1 MRKPQVNPKYF
12 TSAYLSRERWISF
25 WYQIMEVNK
34 TSPLKVLEIGPG
46 PAIVSEV
53 LKKMNVRVI
62 TLDIDHRLF
71 PEVCAD
77 VTALSFTDKSFD
89 TVLAAEILEHIPFN
103 EVPKAL
109 KELSRVAKKAIV
121 ITLPHFSH
129 FAPSIALKLFPYVPR
144 FSKVFPISLPIKHK
158 FDGQHY
164 WEIGKSGF
172 SLSTVRQMLID
183 STGMKLTR
191 DYLIEENPFHH
202 VFVLKRSES
211 ETAHPNDTNEDKSE

>member
-1 MRKPQVNPKYF
+1 MRKPQVDPQYF

-34 TSPLKVLEIGPG
+34 TSPKKVLEIGPG
-46 PAIVSEV
+46 PGIVSEI
-53 LKKMNVRVI
+53 LKRMNVKVM
-62 TLDIDHRLF
+62 TLDIDPKLR
-71 PEVCAD
+71 PTVCAD
-77 VTALSFTDKSFD
+77 VAAIPFGDKSFD
-89 TVLAAEILEHIPFN
+89 TVLAAEILEHIPFS

-109 KELSRVAKKAIV
+109 RELSRLAGKSIV

-144 FSKVFPISLPIKHK
+144 LSKVFPISLPAKHK

-172 SLSTVRQMLID
+172 PISAVRRLLAK
-183 STGMKLTR
+183 STGMDLVK

-202 VFVLKRSES
+202 VFVLR
-211 ETAHPNDTNEDKSE
+211 KSKE

>member
-1 MRKPQVNPKYF
+1 
-12 TSAYLSRERWISF
+12 
-25 WYQIMEVNK
+25 MEVNK
-34 TSPLKVLEIGPG
+34 TSPAKVLEIGPG
-46 PAIVSEV
+46 PGIVAEILRRMKV
-53 LKKMNVRVI
+53 KVT
-62 TLDIDHRLF
+62 TLDIDPKLN
-71 PEVCAD
+71 PNICAD
-77 VTALSFTDKSFD
+77 VTMLPFADKSFD

-109 KELSRVAKKAIV
+109 KELSRVARKAIV
-121 ITLPHFSH
+121 ITLPHFSN
-129 FAPSIALKLFPYVPR
+129 FAPSVALKLFPYVPR
-144 FSKVFPISLPIKHK
+144 FSKVFPISFPIKHK

-211 ETAHPNDTNEDKSE
+211 ETAHPNDTNEGKSE

>member
-1 MRKPQVNPKYF
+1 MRLLRPQIVNPNYM
-12 TSAYLSRERWISF
+12 TMEYLSRERWVSF
-25 WYQIMEVNK
+25 WYQIMEVCK
-34 TSPLKVLEIGPG
+34 TSPAKALEIGPG
-46 PAIVSEV
+46 PAIASEI
-53 LKKMNVRVI
+53 LKKMSVKVT
-62 TLDIDHRLF
+62 TLDIDPKLN
-71 PEVCAD
+71 PNICAD
-77 VTALSFTDKSFD
+77 VTMLPFINKSFD
-89 TVLAAEILEHIPFN
+89 TVLAAEILEHIPFD

-109 KELSRVAKKAIV
+109 KELSRVAKKAII

-144 FSKVFPISLPIKHK
+144 FSKVFPVSFPVKHK

-172 SLSTVRQMLID
+172 SLSTVRQMLIG

-202 VFVLKRSES
+202 VFVLRRS
-211 ETAHPNDTNEDKSE
+211 NE

>member
-1 MRKPQVNPKYF
+1 MRKPQVDPQYF

-34 TSPLKVLEIGPG
+34 TSPKKVLEIGPG
-46 PAIVSEV
+46 PGIVSEI
-53 LKKMNVRVI
+53 LKRMNVKVI
-62 TLDIDHRLF
+62 TLDIDPKLR
-71 PEVCAD
+71 PTVCAD
-77 VTALSFTDKSFD
+77 VTALPFLDKSFD
-89 TVLAAEILEHIPFN
+89 TVLAAEILEHIPFS

-109 KELSRVAKKAIV
+109 RELSRLTGKSIV

-129 FAPSIALKLFPYVPR
+129 FAPSMALKLFPYVPR
-144 FSKVFPISLPIKHK
+144 FSKVFPISLPVKHK

-172 SLSTVRQMLID
+172 PISAVRRLLAE
-183 STGMKLTR
+183 STGMDLVK

-202 VFVLKRSES
+202 VFVLRKNKE
-211 ETAHPNDTNEDKSE
+211 

>member
-1 MRKPQVNPKYF
+1 MLLLNSERGLMRKPQVNPQYF

-34 TSPLKVLEIGPG
+34 TFPSKVLEIGPG
-46 PAIVSEV
+46 PVIVSEI
-53 LKKMNVRVI
+53 LKKMNIKVI
-62 TLDIDHRLF
+62 TLDIDSRLN
-71 PEVCAD
+71 PDICAD
-77 VTALSFTDKSFD
+77 VATLPFVAKTFD

-103 EVPKAL
+103 EAPKAL
-109 KELSRVAKKAIV
+109 KELSRVTRKAIV

-144 FSKVFPISLPIKHK
+144 FSKVFPISFPVKHK

-164 WEIGKSGF
+164 WEIGESGF
-172 SLSTVRQMLID
+172 SLPTVRQMLID

-191 DYLIEENPFHH
+191 DYLIEENPYHQ
-202 VFVLKRSES
+202 VFILSRE
-211 ETAHPNDTNEDKSE
+211 

>member
-1 MRKPQVNPKYF
+1 MRKPQVDPQYF

-34 TSPLKVLEIGPG
+34 TSPKKVLEIGPG
-46 PAIVSEV
+46 PGIVSEILSRMKV
-53 LKKMNVRVI
+53 MVT
-62 TLDIDHRLF
+62 TLDIDPRLI
-71 PEVCAD
+71 PNICAD
-77 VTALSFTDKSFD
+77 VTSLPFSNKSFD
-89 TVLAAEILEHIPFN
+89 TVLAAEILEHIPFS

-109 KELSRVAKKAIV
+109 RELARVAGKSIV

-144 FSKVFPISLPIKHK
+144 FSKVFPISLPVEHK

-172 SLSTVRQMLID
+172 PLSTVKQLLVD

-202 VFVLKRSES
+202 VFVLNRE
-211 ETAHPNDTNEDKSE
+211 

>member
-1 MRKPQVNPKYF
+1 MRLPRPQIDNPDYM
-12 TSAYLSRERWISF
+12 TMEYLSRERWISF
-25 WYQIMEVNK
+25 WYQIMEVYK
-34 TSPLKVLEIGPG
+34 TSPAKVLEVGPG
-46 PAIVSEV
+46 PGIVSEI
-53 LKKMNVRVI
+53 LKKMNIKVT
-62 TLDIDHRLF
+62 TLDIDPRLN

-77 VTALSFTDKSFD
+77 VTALPFINKSFD

-109 KELSRVAKKAIV
+109 KELSRVARKAIV
-121 ITLPHFSH
+121 ITLPHFSN

-144 FSKVFPISLPIKHK
+144 FSKVFPVSFPIKHK

-164 WEIGKSGF
+164 WEIGKLGF

-202 VFVLKRSES
+202 VFVLYSR
-211 ETAHPNDTNEDKSE
+211 DKQHR

>member
-1 MRKPQVNPKYF
+1 MRKPQVNPQYF

-34 TSPLKVLEIGPG
+34 TSPNKVLEIGPG
-46 PAIVSEV
+46 PGIVSEI
-53 LKKMNVRVI
+53 LNRMNVRVT
-62 TLDIDHRLF
+62 TLDIDPRLI
-71 PEVCAD
+71 PNVCAD
-77 VTALSFTDKSFD
+77 VTSLPFSDKSFD

-144 FSKVFPISLPIKHK
+144 FSKVFPISLPVKHK

-164 WEIGKSGF
+164 WEIGKSDY
-172 SLSTVRQMLID
+172 SISAVRRLLTE
-183 STGMKLTR
+183 STGMKLVK

-202 VFVLKRSES
+202 VFVLTSL
-211 ETAHPNDTNEDKSE
+211 

>member
-1 MRKPQVNPKYF
+1 MRLPRPQIDNPDYM
-12 TSAYLSRERWISF
+12 TMEYLSRERWISF
-25 WYQIMEVNK
+25 WYQTMEVYK
-34 TSPLKVLEIGPG
+34 TSPAKVLEIGPG
-46 PAIVSEV
+46 PGIVSEILRRMKV
-53 LKKMNVRVI
+53 KVTI
-62 TLDIDHRLF
+62 LDIDPKLN
-71 PEVCAD
+71 PNICAD

-109 KELSRVAKKAIV
+109 KELSRVSKKAIV

-144 FSKVFPISLPIKHK
+144 FSKVFPISLPVKHK

-172 SLSTVRQMLID
+172 PLSIVRRMLVE
-183 STGMKLTR
+183 STGMKLVR

-202 VFVLKRSES
+202 VFVLKSRI
-211 ETAHPNDTNEDKSE
+211 N